1 MRDNAK
7 ALVRQVGLPRIII
20 AGFFLLLLVAAG
32 GFQMDLLQLCS
43 DFLRRWGMY
52 GILALAM
59 VPAVQCG
66 IGLNFGISM
75 GIVGGLLGG
84 LIVIEFR
91 LASIPALVENR
102 WWEEGDGNVR
112 WLNRY
117 AQPLS
122 TDEWQNGPK
131 QLQILLS
138 DRFLIAINATL
149 EVTEIVLPAGEWHAI
164 PPFAGEDNPVITA
177 VWQGPAHGLC
187 VFQR

>member
-1 MRDNAK
+1 
-7 ALVRQVGLPRIII
+7 
-20 AGFFLLLLVAAG
+20 
-32 GFQMDLLQLCS
+32 
-43 DFLRRWGMY
+43 
-52 GILALAM
+52 
-59 VPAVQCG
+59 
-66 IGLNFGISM
+66 
-75 GIVGGLLGG
+75 
-84 LIVIEFR
+84 
-91 LASIPALVENR
+91 LVENR